1 MAERIS
7 SLDAGYMSGDLSLFP
22 DVVDDKDSLY
32 EVRNNAET
40 KLRSGL
46 PYNGKKIIVEST
58 STFPNKGLL
67 RVGPA
72 AGQSGD
78 AELIYYDSK
87 TETTFKDLVR
97 GFSGSKQNQW
107 PSGSWATN
115 AVTAEPHN
123 AVKDALLNVE
133 KRIGLRNFPDS
144 GTMHRRIKDLELKF
158 LSPKAV
164 FRAFPKKVRPSLPV
178 RFQNFSEG
186 DIVRYLWD
194 FGDGGQS
201 VEENPTYTYLNEGT
215 YSVKLHLITSTGA
228 QGISTKTNYITVSAD
243 ERLAFFYT
251 KKISSLKY
259 KFVDQTDGEIK
270 QRFWVFGGKG
280 TVEGQAGLVDKYV
293 ETNPNKHEITFTYE
307 KAGTY
312 IPSLLVGFAS
322 DSVKRIFLSEQA
334 LEAI

>member
-7 SLDAGYMSGDLSLFP
+7 SLDAGYISGDLSLFP

-32 EVRNNAET
+32 EVKNNAET
-40 KLRSGL
+40 KLRTGL

-58 STFPNKGLL
+58 SLFPNKGLL
-67 RVGPA
+67 RIGPP
-72 AGQSGD
+72 AGQAGE
-78 AELIYYDSK
+78 AELVYYDAK

-97 GFSGSKQNQW
+97 GFSGSRQNQW
-107 PSGSWATN
+107 PAGSWATN

-123 AVKDALLNVE
+123 AVKDALVNIE
-133 KRIGLRNFPDS
+133 KKIGLRNFPADE
-144 GTMHRRIKDLELKF
+144 TLHRRIKNLELKF

-164 FRAFPKKVRPSLPV
+164 FRAFPKKVRPGVPV

-201 VEENPTYTYLNEGT
+201 VEENPTYTFLNEGI
-215 YSVKLHLITSTGA
+215 YSIKLHLITSTGA
-228 QGISTKTNYITVSAD
+228 QGISTKTNYITVSQD
-243 ERLAFFYT
+243 EKLAFFYS
-251 KKISSLKY
+251 KKISPLTY

-280 TVEGQAGLVDKYV
+280 KIQGESNIIEKYV
-293 ETNPNKHEITFTYE
+293 ESNPNKHEIIFEYE

-312 IPSLLVGFAS
+312 EPSLLVGFAS
-322 DSVKRIFLSEQA
+322 DTVRRIFLSEQS
-334 LEAI
+334 LEVT